1 MAQFEELAETVR
13 QDFERRHQ
21 VREKALRLA
30 RELTTRSAH
39 AIRAIHRGE
48 VEEAEANMQEA
59 RSIVDELKKSVEQD
73 AEIYYSGYTQDAIK
87 EFVEARLTI
96 NMIQNKPL
104 ALPAE
109 LGVECAPYLNGLAES
124 TGELRRRCLDILR
137 QGYSDDAERLLNL
150 MDEIYSLLVTVD
162 YPDAIT
168 HGLRRQTDLVRSI
181 VERTRAD
188 LTTSLGEQRLQQS
201 LKEFEKRIANHG
213 QE

>member
-1 MAQFEELAETVR
+1 MTQFEELAETVR